1 LVSRRLVPYLLLVP
15 AIVVFGILTF
25 QPIIFGTYI
34 SLNKWDWRVGQ
45 NKIKFIGID
54 NYAVALGEQRF
65 WADLLH
71 TFFFSA
77 GAVAIEFLLGFGMAL
92 ILNQKIKGAAF
103 FRSVF
108 IFPLMISDIIA
119 ALMWKVMYDPTLGII
134 NYGLSLVGMPTPAW
148 LSDPV
153 TVIPAIIFIDA
164 WWQTGNITLILLAG
178 LQSLPKTPFEAA
190 RVDGASMWQT
200 FRYVTV
206 PIMKPIIIV
215 ALIFRTIDTLRVFA
229 IVFGTSFG
237 GPAGMSEVMQLWIY
251 LVGIGRFLDMGY
263 SAALSILF
271 SLVILV
277 VVLAYYRM
285 GARI

>member
-1 LVSRRLVPYLLLVP
+1 LISKRLTPYVFLIP
-15 AIVVFGILTF
+15 AIIVFGILTF

-34 SLNKWDWRVGQ
+34 SLNKWDWRTSQ
-45 NKIKFIGID
+45 SKIEFIGLQ

-71 TFFFSA
+71 TFYFSA
-77 GAVAIEFLLGFGMAL
+77 GAVAIEFFLGFGMAL
-92 ILNQKIKGAAF
+92 LLSQKIRGAAF

-108 IFPLMISDIIA
+108 IFPLMISDIVA

-134 NYGLSLVGMPTPAW
+134 NYILGLVRLPTPAW
-148 LSDPV
+148 LSDPT
-153 TVIPAIIFIDA
+153 TVMPAIIFIDA

-178 LQSLPKTPFEAA
+178 LLSLPKAPFEAA
-190 RVDGASMWQT
+190 VVDGASKWQT
-200 FRYVTV
+200 FRHITL

-237 GPAGMSEVMQLWIY
+237 GPERMSEVMQLWIY

-263 SAALSILF
+263 AAAIAILF
-271 SLVILV
+271 SLIILV
-277 VVLAYYRM
+277 VVLVYHRM

>member
-1 LVSRRLVPYLLLVP
+1 MVSRRLVPYLLLVP

>member
-1 LVSRRLVPYLLLVP
+1 MVSRRLVPYLLLVP
-15 AIVVFGILTF
+15 VIVVFGILTF

-54 NYAVALGEQRF
+54 NYAVALGAQRF

-108 IFPLMISDIIA
+108 IFPLMISDIVA

-148 LSDPV
+148 LSDPL

>member
-1 LVSRRLVPYLLLVP
+1 LVSKRNLAYLLLVP
-15 AIVVFGILTF
+15 VIVVFGILTI

-34 SLNKWDWRVGQ
+34 SLNKWDWRVRQ
-45 NKIKFIGID
+45 SKITFIGLQ
-54 NYAVALGEQRF
+54 NYYVAVYEPRF

-71 TFFFSA
+71 TFYFSA
-77 GAVAIEFLLGFGMAL
+77 GAVAIELFLGFAMAL
-92 ILNQKIKGAAF
+92 LLNQKIRGAAF

-108 IFPLMISDIIA
+108 IFPLMISDIVA

-134 NYGLSLVGMPTPAW
+134 NYMLGLIRMPTPAW
-148 LSDPV
+148 LSDPT
-153 TVIPAIIFIDA
+153 TVMPSIIFIDV

-178 LQSLPKTPFEAA
+178 LLSLPKAPFEAA
-190 RVDGASMWQT
+190 VVDGASKWNT
-200 FRYVTV
+200 FRHVTV
-206 PIMKPIIIV
+206 PMMKPIIIV

-237 GPAGMSEVMQLWIY
+237 GPEGMSEVMQLWIY

-277 VVLAYYRM
+277 VVLAYHRM
-285 GARI
+285 GAKI

>member
-1 LVSRRLVPYLLLVP
+1 LTPKRLAPYLLLVP

-25 QPIIFGTYI
+25 HPIIYGTYI

-45 NKIKFIGID
+45 SKIRFIGLQ
-54 NYAVALGEQRF
+54 NYSTALGENRF

-71 TFFFSA
+71 TSYFSA
-77 GAVAIEFLLGFGMAL
+77 GAVAIEFFLGFGMA
-92 ILNQKIKGAAF
+92 ILLSQKVRGAAF

-108 IFPLMISDIIA
+108 IFPLMISDIVA

-134 NYGLSLVGMPTPAW
+134 NYILSLVRMPTPAW
-148 LSDPV
+148 LSDPA

-178 LQSLPKTPFEAA
+178 LLSLPKAPFEAA
-190 RVDGASMWQT
+190 VVDGASKWQT
-200 FRYVTV
+200 FRHVTL

-237 GPAGMSEVMQLWIY
+237 GPERLSEVMQLWIY

-263 SAALSILF
+263 SSAIAILF
-271 SLVILV
+271 SLIILG
-277 VVLAYYRM
+277 VVLVYYRM